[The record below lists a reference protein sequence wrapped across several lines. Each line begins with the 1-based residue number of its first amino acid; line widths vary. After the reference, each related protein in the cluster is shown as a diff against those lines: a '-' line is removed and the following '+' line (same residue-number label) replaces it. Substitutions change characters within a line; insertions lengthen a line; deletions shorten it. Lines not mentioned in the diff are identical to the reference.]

1 MTRTTITTAA
11 LAAALLAAAG
21 PALAAQGSAKGSGKT
36 PKRFDGTWSVEVITE
51 KGSCDRAYRYGIVI
65 ENGQARYAGGND
77 FTVTGRVQGSGAVRA
92 VISRGDAAA
101 RVVGR
106 LGDGDGNGTW
116 TTDGAT
122 TCSGRWNAERRG

>member
-21 PALAAQGSAKGSGKT
+21 PALAAKGSSKT

-51 KGSCDRAYRYGIVI
+51 KGTCDRAYRYGIVI

-106 LGDGDGNGTW
+106 LAEGYGNGTW
-116 TTDGAT
+116 TTDGST